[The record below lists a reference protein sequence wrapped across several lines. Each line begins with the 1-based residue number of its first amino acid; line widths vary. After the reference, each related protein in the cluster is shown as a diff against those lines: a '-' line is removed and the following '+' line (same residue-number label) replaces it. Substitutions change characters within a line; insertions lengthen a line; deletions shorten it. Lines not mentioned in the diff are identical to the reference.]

1 MEFFRKLFLPITFPL
16 DIITKYFK
24 ALVFIV
30 VVILIFGNSN
40 KESNFNANLAKI
52 YLDGPIMDASQ
63 MLERLEDAENQK
75 YHGVMLI
82 INSPGGAVSPS
93 IEIAEAVKRL
103 NSIKP
108 VVVYA
113 SGTLASG
120 SYYSAIWA
128 SKIIANPGSMVGSI
142 GVIMESPDVTG
153 LLDKIGVK
161 ERSITAGKYK
171 NIGNP
176 MSIWKDYEKAELQKV
191 VNGTYDKFVSDV
203 AAARGL
209 DIKNHTVFADAHI
222 FNADGAKNVGLIDEV
237 GTIYEASNM
246 LQNLSG
252 VNEPIYEEL
261 KEDEMDR
268 FMNQLA
274 KETISQLVSHITL
287 Y

>member
-1 MEFFRKLFLPITFPL
+1 MEFFRKLFLPITYPL

-30 VVILIFGNSN
+30 IVILIFGNKGTQTN
-40 KESNFNANLAKI
+40 LNANLAKI
-52 YLDGPIMDASQ
+52 YLDGPIMDASHI
-63 MLERLEDAENQK
+63 LERLEEAENTK
-75 YHGVMLI
+75 YQGVMLI

-93 IEIAEAVKRL
+93 IEIAQAVKRL

-161 ERSITAGKYK
+161 ERSVTAGKYK

-191 VNGTYDKFVSDV
+191 VNGTYNMFVSDV
-203 AAARGL
+203 ATARGL
-209 DIKNHTVFADAHI
+209 DIKNHTTFADAHI

-237 GTIYEASNM
+237 GTIYEASSM

-252 VNEPIYEEL
+252 VKEPIYEEL

-268 FMNQLA
+268 LMNQLA
-274 KETISQLVSHITL
+274 KETVSQLVSHITL